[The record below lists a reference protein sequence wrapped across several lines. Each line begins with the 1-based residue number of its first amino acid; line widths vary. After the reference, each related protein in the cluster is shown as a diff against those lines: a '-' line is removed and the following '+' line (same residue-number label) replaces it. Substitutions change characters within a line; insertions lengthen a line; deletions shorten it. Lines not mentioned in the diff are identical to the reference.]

1 MELTKPVKI
10 GNLNL
15 KNRVVMA
22 PVKTGYA
29 TSEGQVTEDL
39 IQYYVNRAKG
49 GVGLIV
55 LESAYVDLSGKEI
68 PRQLGIYDDSMVEGL
83 RHLITPIQEAG
94 SKVAVYI
101 NHAGRIANPMVT
113 KLPLIAPSP
122 IACPTIGV
130 EPQGIPHEDIKKW
143 QNTYVK
149 AAVRAYEA
157 GADALEI
164 QFGHG
169 YLIHQFLSPH
179 TNKREDEYGGSFENR
194 IRFGM
199 EILDEIKKEIGAD
212 FPIIVRI
219 SADEFVPGG
228 WTLEDAIRLAKAL
241 EDKGVAAIDVS
252 LGSSCES
259 GAITLQTLGTQKGLA
274 WEFASKIKEQVN
286 IPVIAVGR
294 INTPELAEEILVSGK
309 ADLVALGRPLVAD
322 TLFVEKAISGRSKE
336 IRRCAACH
344 QGCLDELRAG
354 RRFGCNFN
362 PSVGKEEEIE
372 IQKAPQPGKKV
383 FIIGA
388 GLAGLEAA
396 YTAAARG
403 HKVYI
408 CEEKGEIGGQVLPG
422 SVPPHKEEL
431 KGIVEYYKEVLPKV
445 GVTLNL
451 NHKVTAEE
459 IAKWEADEVV
469 FATGGQPIVPPIPG
483 LKEYGFLTAVEV
495 LRGEKQAGDKVAI
508 IGGGLIG
515 METADY
521 LSEQGKKVMVIELL
535 EEVARDMGVFEKIL
549 IMKRLKERGVEIYV
563 KTRLKEVGKALLVE
577 TPEGEKELP
586 LPDTIVLAVG
596 LKPDPSLY
604 EEVSKILP
612 QEKLHVIGDAKEVR
626 KIVHAISE
634 GRNLGLSL

>member
-1 MELTKPVKI
+1 MELTKPIKI
-10 GNLNL
+10 GNLSL

-29 TSEGQVTEDL
+29 TPEGQVTEEL

-83 RHLITPIQEAG
+83 RRLITPLQEAG

-113 KLPLIAPSP
+113 KLPLIAPSS

-199 EILDEIKKEIGAD
+199 EILDEIKKEIGVD

-228 WTLEDAIRLAKAL
+228 WALEDAIRLAKIL
-241 EDKGVAAIDVS
+241 EDKGVAAIDAS

-274 WEFASKIKEQVN
+274 WEFASKIKKQVN

-322 TLFVEKAISGRSKE
+322 PLFVEKATSGRSKE

-372 IQKAPQPGKKV
+372 IQKAPQPGKNV

-388 GLAGLEAA
+388 GVAGLEAA

-408 CEEKGEIGGQVLPG
+408 YEEKGEIGGQLIAA
-422 SVPPHKEEL
+422 SMPPYKEEL
-431 KGIVEYYKEVLPKV
+431 MGIVEYYKEVLPKL
-445 GVTLNL
+445 GVEIKL
-451 NHKVTAEE
+451 NHRVTAEE
-459 IAKWEADEVV
+459 VAKLEADAII
-469 FATGGQPIVPPIPG
+469 FATGGEPIILPIPG
-483 LKEYGFLTAVEV
+483 LKEYGYMTAAEV
-495 LRGEKQAGDKVAI
+495 LKEGKETGQTVAI

-521 LSEQGKKVMVIELL
+521 LSEKGKKVMVIELL
-535 EEVARDMGVFEKIL
+535 DEVARDMGVFEKNL
-549 IMKRLKERGVEIYV
+549 LMKRLKERDVEIYV
-563 KTRLKEVGKALLVE
+563 KTKLKEVNKSLVTE
-577 TPEGEKELP
+577 TPEGERKLP
-586 LPDTIVLAVG
+586 LPDTIVLSVG
-596 LKPDPSLY
+596 MRSNRTLY
-604 EEVSKILP
+604 EEAKKLVP
-612 QEKLHVIGDAKEVR
+612 EEKLYLIGDAKEVR

-634 GRNLGLSL
+634 GRNVALTI

>member
-1 MELTKPVKI
+1 M
-10 GNLNL
+10 
-15 KNRVVMA
+15 
-22 PVKTGYA
+22 
-29 TSEGQVTEDL
+29 
-39 IQYYVNRAKG
+39 
-49 GVGLIV
+49 
-55 LESAYVDLSGKEI
+55 
-68 PRQLGIYDDSMVEGL
+68 
-83 RHLITPIQEAG
+83 
-94 SKVAVYI
+94 
-101 NHAGRIANPMVT
+101 
-113 KLPLIAPSP
+113 
-122 IACPTIGV
+122 
-130 EPQGIPHEDIKKW
+130 
-143 QNTYVK
+143 
-149 AAVRAYEA
+149 
-157 GADALEI
+157 
-164 QFGHG
+164 
-169 YLIHQFLSPH
+169 
-179 TNKREDEYGGSFENR
+179 
-194 IRFGM
+194 
-199 EILDEIKKEIGAD
+199 
-212 FPIIVRI
+212 
-219 SADEFVPGG
+219 
-228 WTLEDAIRLAKAL
+228 
-241 EDKGVAAIDVS
+241 
-252 LGSSCES
+252 
-259 GAITLQTLGTQKGLA
+259 
-274 WEFASKIKEQVN
+274 
-286 IPVIAVGR
+286 
-294 INTPELAEEILVSGK
+294 VSGK

-322 TLFVEKAISGRSKE
+322 PLFVEKATSGRSKE

-372 IQKAPQPGKKV
+372 IQKAPQPGKNV

-388 GLAGLEAA
+388 GVAGLEAA

-408 CEEKGEIGGQVLPG
+408 YEEKGEIGGQVLPG

-445 GVTLNL
+445 GVNLNL

-495 LRGEKQAGDKVAI
+495 LRGKKQAGDKVAI

-521 LSEQGKKVMVIELL
+521 LSEQGKEVIVIELL
-535 EEVARDMGVFEKIL
+535 EEVARDMGVFEKNL

-604 EEVSKILP
+604 EEVSKVLP

-634 GRNLGLSL
+634 GRNLGFSL

>member
-1 MELTKPVKI
+1 MELTKPI
-10 GNLNL
+10 QLGGIEL
-15 KNRVVMA
+15 KNRLVMA

-29 TSEGQVTEDL
+29 TVEGQVTEEL
-39 IQYYVNRAKG
+39 IGYYLNRAKG

-55 LESAYVDLSGKEI
+55 LESAYVDPSGKEI
-68 PRQLGIYDDSMVEGL
+68 PRQLGIYDDSLVDGL
-83 RHLITPIQEAG
+83 KRLITPLQEAG

-149 AAVRAYEA
+149 AAIRAYEA

-169 YLIHQFLSPH
+169 YLVHQFLSPH

-322 TLFVEKAISGRSKE
+322 PLFVEKAISGRSKE

-388 GLAGLEAA
+388 GPAGLEAA
-396 YTAAARG
+396 YTAASRG
-403 HKVYI
+403 HKVTIYDEN
-408 CEEKGEIGGQVLPG
+408 EELGGQLIAA
-422 SVPPHKEEL
+422 SMPPHKEEL
-431 KGIVEYYKEVLPKV
+431 MGIVEYYKEVLPKL
-445 GVTLNL
+445 GVEIKL
-451 NHKVTAEE
+451 NHRVTAEE
-459 IAKWEADEVV
+459 VAQWEADAIM
-469 FATGGQPIVPPIPG
+469 FATGGEPIVFPIPG
-483 LKEYGFLTAVEV
+483 LKEYGYMTALDV
-495 LRGEKQAGDKVAI
+495 LKEGKETGQTVAI

-521 LSEQGKKVMVIELL
+521 LSEKGKKVMVIELL
-535 EEVARDMGVFEKIL
+535 DEVARDMGVFEKNL
-549 IMKRLKERGVEIYV
+549 LMKRLKERDVEIYV
-563 KTRLKEVGKALLVE
+563 KTKLKEVNKSLVTE
-577 TPEGEKELP
+577 TPEGERNLP
-586 LPDTIVLAVG
+586 LPDTIVLSVG
-596 LKPDPSLY
+596 MRPNRTLY
-604 EEVSKILP
+604 EEVKKLVP
-612 QEKLHVIGDAKEVR
+612 EEKLYLIGDAKEVR

-634 GRNLGLSL
+634 GRNVALTI

>member
-1 MELTKPVKI
+1 MELTKPI
-10 GNLNL
+10 QLGGIEL
-15 KNRVVMA
+15 KNRLVMA

-29 TSEGQVTEDL
+29 TVEGQVTEEL
-39 IQYYVNRAKG
+39 IGYYLNRAKG

-55 LESAYVDLSGKEI
+55 LESAYVDPSGKEI
-68 PRQLGIYDDSMVEGL
+68 PRQLGIYDDSLVDGL
-83 RHLITPIQEAG
+83 KRLITPLQEAG

-149 AAVRAYEA
+149 AAIRAYEA

-169 YLIHQFLSPH
+169 YLVHQFLSPH

-322 TLFVEKAISGRSKE
+322 PLFVEKATSGRSKE

-388 GLAGLEAA
+388 GPAGLEAA
-396 YTAAARG
+396 YTAAVRG
-403 HKVYI
+403 HKVTIYDEN
-408 CEEKGEIGGQVLPG
+408 EELGGQLIAA
-422 SVPPHKEEL
+422 SMPPYKEEL
-431 KGIVEYYKEVLPKV
+431 MGIVEYYKEVLPKL
-445 GVTLNL
+445 GVEIKL
-451 NHKVTAEE
+451 NHRVTAEE
-459 IAKWEADEVV
+459 VAKLEADAII
-469 FATGGQPIVPPIPG
+469 FATGGEPIVLLIPG
-483 LKEYGFLTAVEV
+483 LKEYGYMTAIEV
-495 LRGEKQAGDKVAI
+495 LKDGKETGQTVAI

-521 LSEQGKKVMVIELL
+521 LSEKGKKVMVIELL
-535 EEVARDMGVFEKIL
+535 DEVARDMGVFEKNL
-549 IMKRLKERGVEIYV
+549 LMKRLKERDVEIYV
-563 KTRLKEVGKALLVE
+563 KTKLKEVNKSLVTE
-577 TPEGEKELP
+577 TPEGERKLP
-586 LPDTIVLAVG
+586 LPDTIVLSVG
-596 LKPDPSLY
+596 MRPNRTLY
-604 EEVSKILP
+604 EEVKKLVP
-612 QEKLHVIGDAKEVR
+612 EEKLYLIGDAKEVR

-634 GRNLGLSL
+634 GRNVALTI

>member
-1 MELTKPVKI
+1 MELTKPIKI

-83 RHLITPIQEAG
+83 RHLITPIQEDG

-169 YLIHQFLSPH
+169 YLIHQFFSPH

-259 GAITLQTLGTQKGLA
+259 SAITLQTLGTQKGLA

-322 TLFVEKAISGRSKE
+322 PLFVEKAISGRSKE

-354 RRFGCNFN
+354 RRFGCNLN

-408 CEEKGEIGGQVLPG
+408 YEEKGELGGQLIAA
-422 SVPPHKEEL
+422 SMPPYKEEL
-431 KGIVEYYKEVLPKV
+431 MGIVEYYKEVLPKL
-445 GVTLNL
+445 GVEIKL
-451 NHKVTAEE
+451 NHRVTAEE
-459 IAKWEADEVV
+459 VAKLEADAII
-469 FATGGQPIVPPIPG
+469 FATGGEPIILPIPG
-483 LKEYGFLTAVEV
+483 LKEYGYMTAAEV
-495 LRGEKQAGDKVAI
+495 LKEGKETGQTVAI

-521 LSEQGKKVMVIELL
+521 LSEKGKKVMVIELL
-535 EEVARDMGVFEKIL
+535 DEVARDMGVFEKNL
-549 IMKRLKERGVEIYV
+549 LMKRLKERDVEIYV
-563 KTRLKEVGKALLVE
+563 KTKLKEVNKSLVTE
-577 TPEGEKELP
+577 TPEGERKLP
-586 LPDTIVLAVG
+586 LPDTIVLSVG
-596 LKPDPSLY
+596 MRSNRTLY
-604 EEVSKILP
+604 EEAKKLVP
-612 QEKLHVIGDAKEVR
+612 EEKLYLIGDAKEVR

-634 GRNLGLSL
+634 GRNVALTI

>member
-1 MELTKPVKI
+1 MELTKPIKI

-29 TSEGQVTEDL
+29 TSEGQVTEEL

-83 RHLITPIQEAG
+83 RRLITPLQEAG

-113 KLPLIAPSP
+113 KLPLIAPSS

-199 EILDEIKKEIGAD
+199 EILDEIKKEIGVD

-228 WTLEDAIRLAKAL
+228 WALEDAIRLAKIL
-241 EDKGVAAIDVS
+241 EDKGVAAIDAS

-274 WEFASKIKEQVN
+274 WEFASKIKKQVN

-322 TLFVEKAISGRSKE
+322 PLFVEKATSGRSKE

-372 IQKAPQPGKKV
+372 IQKAPQPGKNV

-388 GLAGLEAA
+388 GVAGLEAA

-408 CEEKGEIGGQVLPG
+408 YEEKGEIGGQLIAA
-422 SVPPHKEEL
+422 SMPPYKEEL
-431 KGIVEYYKEVLPKV
+431 MGIVEYYKEVLPKL
-445 GVTLNL
+445 GVEIKL
-451 NHKVTAEE
+451 NHRVTAEE
-459 IAKWEADEVV
+459 VAKLEADAII
-469 FATGGQPIVPPIPG
+469 FATGGEPIILPIPG
-483 LKEYGFLTAVEV
+483 LKEYGYMTAAEV
-495 LRGEKQAGDKVAI
+495 LKEGKETGQTVAI

-521 LSEQGKKVMVIELL
+521 LSEKGKKVMVIELL
-535 EEVARDMGVFEKIL
+535 DEVARDMGVFEKNL
-549 IMKRLKERGVEIYV
+549 LMKRLKERDVEIYV
-563 KTRLKEVGKALLVE
+563 KTKLKEVNKSLVTE
-577 TPEGEKELP
+577 TPEGERKLP
-586 LPDTIVLAVG
+586 LPDTIVLSVG
-596 LKPDPSLY
+596 MRSNRTLY
-604 EEVSKILP
+604 EEAKKLVP
-612 QEKLHVIGDAKEVR
+612 EEKLYLIGDAKEVR

-634 GRNLGLSL
+634 GRNVALTI

>member
-1 MELTKPVKI
+1 
-10 GNLNL
+10 
-15 KNRVVMA
+15 
-22 PVKTGYA
+22 
-29 TSEGQVTEDL
+29 
-39 IQYYVNRAKG
+39 
-49 GVGLIV
+49 
-55 LESAYVDLSGKEI
+55 
-68 PRQLGIYDDSMVEGL
+68 
-83 RHLITPIQEAG
+83 
-94 SKVAVYI
+94 
-101 NHAGRIANPMVT
+101 MVT
-113 KLPLIAPSP
+113 KLPLIAPSS

-228 WTLEDAIRLAKAL
+228 WTLEDAIRLAKIL

-274 WEFASKIKEQVN
+274 WEFASKIKKQVN

-322 TLFVEKAISGRSKE
+322 PLFVEKATSGRSKE

-388 GLAGLEAA
+388 GVAGLEAA

-408 CEEKGEIGGQVLPG
+408 YEEKGEIGGQVLPG

-445 GVTLNL
+445 GVNLNL

-495 LRGEKQAGDKVAI
+495 LRGKKQPGNKVAI

-521 LSEQGKKVMVIELL
+521 LSEQGKEVIVIELL
-535 EEVARDMGVFEKIL
+535 EEVARDMGVFEKNL

-604 EEVSKILP
+604 EEVSKVLP

-634 GRNLGLSL
+634 GRNLGFSL

>member
-1 MELTKPVKI
+1 MELTKPI
-10 GNLNL
+10 QLGGIEL
-15 KNRVVMA
+15 KNRLVMA

-29 TSEGQVTEDL
+29 TVEGQVTEEL
-39 IQYYVNRAKG
+39 IGYYLNRAKG

-55 LESAYVDLSGKEI
+55 LESAYVDPSGKEI
-68 PRQLGIYDDSMVEGL
+68 PRQLGIYDDSLVDGL
-83 RHLITPIQEAG
+83 KRLITPLQEAG

-149 AAVRAYEA
+149 AAIRAYEA

-199 EILDEIKKEIGAD
+199 EILDEIRKEIGAD

-322 TLFVEKAISGRSKE
+322 PLFVEKATSGRSKE

-388 GLAGLEAA
+388 GPAGLEAA
-396 YTAAARG
+396 YTAASRG
-403 HKVYI
+403 HKVTIYDEN
-408 CEEKGEIGGQVLPG
+408 EELGGQLIAA
-422 SVPPHKEEL
+422 SMPPYKEEL
-431 KGIVEYYKEVLPKV
+431 MGIVEYYKEVLPKL
-445 GVTLNL
+445 GVEIKL
-451 NHKVTAEE
+451 NHRVTAEE
-459 IAKWEADEVV
+459 VAKLEADAII
-469 FATGGQPIVPPIPG
+469 FATGGEPIILPIPG
-483 LKEYGFLTAVEV
+483 LKEYGYMTAAEV
-495 LRGEKQAGDKVAI
+495 LKEGKETGQTVAI

-521 LSEQGKKVMVIELL
+521 LSEKGKKVMVIELL
-535 EEVARDMGVFEKIL
+535 DEVARDMGVFEKNL
-549 IMKRLKERGVEIYV
+549 LMKRLKERDVEIYV
-563 KTRLKEVGKALLVE
+563 KTKLKEVNKSLVTE
-577 TPEGEKELP
+577 TPEGERKLP
-586 LPDTIVLAVG
+586 LPDTIVLSVG
-596 LKPDPSLY
+596 MRSNRTLY
-604 EEVSKILP
+604 EEAKKLVP
-612 QEKLHVIGDAKEVR
+612 EEKLYLIGDAKEVR

-634 GRNLGLSL
+634 GRNVALTI

>member
-1 MELTKPVKI
+1 MELTKPI
-10 GNLNL
+10 RLGGIEL
-15 KNRVVMA
+15 KNRLVMA

-29 TSEGQVTEDL
+29 TVEGQVTEEL
-39 IQYYVNRAKG
+39 IGYYLNRAKG

-55 LESAYVDLSGKEI
+55 LESAYVDPSGKEI
-68 PRQLGIYDDSMVEGL
+68 PRQLGIYDDSLVDGL
-83 RHLITPIQEAG
+83 KRLITPLQEAG

-149 AAVRAYEA
+149 AAIRAYEA

-199 EILDEIKKEIGAD
+199 EILDEIRKEIGAD

-322 TLFVEKAISGRSKE
+322 PLFVEKATSGRSKE

-388 GLAGLEAA
+388 GPAGLEAA
-396 YTAAARG
+396 YTAAVRG
-403 HKVYI
+403 HKVTIYDEN
-408 CEEKGEIGGQVLPG
+408 EELGGQLIAA
-422 SVPPHKEEL
+422 SMPPHKEEL
-431 KGIVEYYKEVLPKV
+431 MGIVEYYKEVLPKL
-445 GVTLNL
+445 GVEIKL
-451 NHKVTAEE
+451 NHRVTAEE
-459 IAKWEADEVV
+459 VAKLEADAII
-469 FATGGQPIVPPIPG
+469 FATGGEPIILPIPG
-483 LKEYGFLTAVEV
+483 LKEYGYMTAAEV
-495 LRGEKQAGDKVAI
+495 LKEGKETGQTVAI

-521 LSEQGKKVMVIELL
+521 LSEKGKKVMVIELL
-535 EEVARDMGVFEKIL
+535 DEVARDMGVFEKNL
-549 IMKRLKERGVEIYV
+549 LMKRLKERDVEIYV
-563 KTRLKEVGKALLVE
+563 KTKLKEVNKSLVTE
-577 TPEGEKELP
+577 TPEGERKLP
-586 LPDTIVLAVG
+586 LPDTIVLSVG
-596 LKPDPSLY
+596 MRSNRTLY
-604 EEVSKILP
+604 EEAKKLVP
-612 QEKLHVIGDAKEVR
+612 EEKLYLIGDAKEVR

-634 GRNLGLSL
+634 GRNVALTI

>member
-1 MELTKPVKI
+1 MELTKPI
-10 GNLNL
+10 RLGGIEL
-15 KNRVVMA
+15 KNRLVMA

-29 TSEGQVTEDL
+29 TVEGQVTEEL
-39 IQYYVNRAKG
+39 IGYYLNRAKG

-55 LESAYVDLSGKEI
+55 LESAYVDPSGKEI
-68 PRQLGIYDDSMVEGL
+68 PRQLGIYDDSLVDGL
-83 RHLITPIQEAG
+83 KRLITPLQEAG

-149 AAVRAYEA
+149 AAIRAYEA

-199 EILDEIKKEIGAD
+199 EILDEIRKEIGAD

-322 TLFVEKAISGRSKE
+322 PLFVEKATSGRSKE

-388 GLAGLEAA
+388 GPAGLEAA
-396 YTAAARG
+396 YTAAVRG
-403 HKVYI
+403 HKVTIYDEN
-408 CEEKGEIGGQVLPG
+408 EELGGQLIAA
-422 SVPPHKEEL
+422 SMPPYKEEL
-431 KGIVEYYKEVLPKV
+431 MGIVEYYKEVLPKL
-445 GVTLNL
+445 GVEIKL
-451 NHKVTAEE
+451 NHRVTAEE
-459 IAKWEADEVV
+459 VAKLEADAII
-469 FATGGQPIVPPIPG
+469 FATGGEPIILPIPG
-483 LKEYGFLTAVEV
+483 LKEYGYMTAAEV
-495 LRGEKQAGDKVAI
+495 LKEGKETGQTVAI

-521 LSEQGKKVMVIELL
+521 LSEKGKKVMVIELL
-535 EEVARDMGVFEKIL
+535 DEVARDMGVFEKNL
-549 IMKRLKERGVEIYV
+549 LMKRLKERDVEIYV
-563 KTRLKEVGKALLVE
+563 KTKLKEVNKSLVTE
-577 TPEGEKELP
+577 TPEGERKLP
-586 LPDTIVLAVG
+586 LPDTIVLSVG
-596 LKPDPSLY
+596 MRSNRTLY
-604 EEVSKILP
+604 EEAKKLVP
-612 QEKLHVIGDAKEVR
+612 EEKLYLIGDAKEVR

-634 GRNLGLSL
+634 GRNVALTI

>member
-1 MELTKPVKI
+1 MELTKPIKI

-83 RHLITPIQEAG
+83 RHLITPIQEDG

-169 YLIHQFLSPH
+169 YLIHQFFSPH

-322 TLFVEKAISGRSKE
+322 PLFVEKATSGRSKE

-388 GLAGLEAA
+388 GPAGLEAA
-396 YTAAARG
+396 YTAAVRG
-403 HKVYI
+403 HKVTIYDEN
-408 CEEKGEIGGQVLPG
+408 EELGGQLIAA
-422 SVPPHKEEL
+422 SMPPYKEEL
-431 KGIVEYYKEVLPKV
+431 MGIVEYYKEVLPKL
-445 GVTLNL
+445 GVEIKL
-451 NHKVTAEE
+451 NHRVTAEE
-459 IAKWEADEVV
+459 VAKLEADAII
-469 FATGGQPIVPPIPG
+469 FATGGEPIILPIPG
-483 LKEYGFLTAVEV
+483 LKEYGYMTAAEV
-495 LRGEKQAGDKVAI
+495 LKEGKETGQTVAI

-521 LSEQGKKVMVIELL
+521 LSEKGKKVMVIELL
-535 EEVARDMGVFEKIL
+535 DEVARDMGVFEKNL
-549 IMKRLKERGVEIYV
+549 LMKRLKERDVEIYV
-563 KTRLKEVGKALLVE
+563 KTKLKEVNKSLVTE
-577 TPEGEKELP
+577 TPEGERKLP
-586 LPDTIVLAVG
+586 LPDTIVLSVG
-596 LKPDPSLY
+596 MRSNRTLY
-604 EEVSKILP
+604 EEAKKLVP
-612 QEKLHVIGDAKEVR
+612 EEKLYLIGDAKEVR

-634 GRNLGLSL
+634 GRNVALTI

>member
-1 MELTKPVKI
+1 
-10 GNLNL
+10 
-15 KNRVVMA
+15 
-22 PVKTGYA
+22 
-29 TSEGQVTEDL
+29 
-39 IQYYVNRAKG
+39 
-49 GVGLIV
+49 
-55 LESAYVDLSGKEI
+55 
-68 PRQLGIYDDSMVEGL
+68 
-83 RHLITPIQEAG
+83 
-94 SKVAVYI
+94 
-101 NHAGRIANPMVT
+101 MVT
-113 KLPLIAPSP
+113 KLPLIAPSS

-149 AAVRAYEA
+149 AAARAYEA

-228 WTLEDAIRLAKAL
+228 WTLEDAIRLAKIL
-241 EDKGVAAIDVS
+241 EDKGVAAIDAS

-274 WEFASKIKEQVN
+274 WEFASKIKKQVN

-322 TLFVEKAISGRSKE
+322 PLFVEKATSGRSKE

-372 IQKAPQPGKKV
+372 IQKAPQPGKNV

-388 GLAGLEAA
+388 GVAGLEAA

-408 CEEKGEIGGQVLPG
+408 YEEKGEIGGQLIAA
-422 SVPPHKEEL
+422 SMPPYKEEL
-431 KGIVEYYKEVLPKV
+431 MGIVEYYKEVLPKL
-445 GVTLNL
+445 GVEIKL
-451 NHKVTAEE
+451 NHRVTAEE
-459 IAKWEADEVV
+459 VAKLEADAII
-469 FATGGQPIVPPIPG
+469 FATGGEPIILPIPG
-483 LKEYGFLTAVEV
+483 LKEYGYMTAAEV
-495 LRGEKQAGDKVAI
+495 LKEGKETGQTVAI

-521 LSEQGKKVMVIELL
+521 LSEKGKKVMVIELL
-535 EEVARDMGVFEKIL
+535 DEVARDMGVFEKNL
-549 IMKRLKERGVEIYV
+549 LMKRLKERDVEIYV
-563 KTRLKEVGKALLVE
+563 KTKLKEVNKSLVTE
-577 TPEGEKELP
+577 TPEGERKLP
-586 LPDTIVLAVG
+586 LPDTIVLSVG
-596 LKPDPSLY
+596 MRSNRTLY
-604 EEVSKILP
+604 EEAKKLVP
-612 QEKLHVIGDAKEVR
+612 EEKLYLIGDAKEVR

-634 GRNLGLSL
+634 GRNVALTI